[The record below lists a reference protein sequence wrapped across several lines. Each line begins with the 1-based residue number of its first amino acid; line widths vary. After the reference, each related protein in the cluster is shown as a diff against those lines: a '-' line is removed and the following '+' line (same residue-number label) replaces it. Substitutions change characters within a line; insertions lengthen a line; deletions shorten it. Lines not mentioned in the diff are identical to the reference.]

1 MDLMNRDFDDLFDIL
16 PIRRDNR
23 MKCDIYEKDNKYYIE
38 MEVPGFKKEDIDISL
53 KDGNLTVKAEK
64 KMSNEEKDD
73 DKKYL
78 RKERSYMRTE
88 RSFNLG
94 NIDEENIDASFENG
108 VLNIVIPKAE
118 ENKRTIEIH

>member
-38 MEVPGFKKEDIDISL
+38 MEVPGFNKEDIDISL
-53 KDGNLTVKAEK
+53 KEGYLTVKAEK
-64 KMSNEEKDD
+64 KMSNEEKDEE
-73 DKKYL
+73 KKYL
-78 RKERSYMRTE
+78 RKERNYIRTE

-108 VLNIVIPKAE
+108 VLKIEITKAE

>member
-38 MEVPGFKKEDIDISL
+38 MEVPGFNKEDIDISL
-53 KDGNLTVKAEK
+53 KEGYLTVKAEK
-64 KMSNEEKDD
+64 KMSNEEKDEN
-73 DKKYL
+73 KKYL
-78 RKERSYMRTE
+78 RKERNYIKTE

-94 NIDEENIDASFENG
+94 NIDEENIDASFDNG
-108 VLNIVIPKAE
+108 VLKIEIPKVE

>member
-53 KDGNLTVKAEK
+53 KEGYLTVKAEK
-64 KMSNEEKDD
+64 KMSNEEKDEN
-73 DKKYL
+73 KKYL
-78 RKERSYMRTE
+78 RKERNYIKTE

-108 VLNIVIPKAE
+108 VLKIEIPKAE

>member
-1 MDLMNRDFDDLFDIL
+1 MDLMSRDFDDLFDIL
-16 PIRRDNR
+16 PVRKDNR
-23 MKCDIYEKDNKYYIE
+23 MKCDIYEKDNKYFIE
-38 MEVPGFKKEDIDISL
+38 MEVPGFNKEDIDISL
-53 KDGNLTVKAEK
+53 KEGYLTVKAEK
-64 KMSNEEKDD
+64 KMSNEEKDE

-78 RKERSYMRTE
+78 RKERNYIKTE

-108 VLNIVIPKAE
+108 VLKIEIPKVE

>member
-1 MDLMNRDFDDLFDIL
+1 MDLMNRDFDELFDLL
-16 PIRRDNR
+16 PVRKDNR
-23 MKCDIYEKDNKYYIE
+23 MKCDIYEKDDKYYIE

-53 KDGNLTVKAEK
+53 KEGYLTIKAEK
-64 KMSNEEKDD
+64 KMSNEEKDEN
-73 DKKYL
+73 KKFL
-78 RKERSYMRTE
+78 RKERNYVKTE

-94 NIDEENIDASFENG
+94 NIGEENIDASFENG

>member
-53 KDGNLTVKAEK
+53 KEGYLTVKAEK
-64 KMSNEEKDD
+64 KVSNEEKDE
-73 DKKYL
+73 DKKFL
-78 RKERSYMRTE
+78 RKERSYMKTE

-94 NIDEENIDASFENG
+94 NVDEENIDASFENG
-108 VLNIVIPKAE
+108 VLNIVIPKLE

>member
-38 MEVPGFKKEDIDISL
+38 MEVPGFNKEDIDISL
-53 KDGNLTVKAEK
+53 KEGYLTIKAEK
-64 KMSNEEKDD
+64 KMSNEEKDEN
-73 DKKYL
+73 KKYL
-78 RKERSYMRTE
+78 RKERNYIKTE

-108 VLNIVIPKAE
+108 VLKIEIPKVE

>member
-1 MDLMNRDFDDLFDIL
+1 MDLMNRDFDELFDIL
-16 PIRRDNR
+16 PIRKDNR

-53 KDGNLTVKAEK
+53 KEGYLTVKAEK
-64 KMSNEEKDD
+64 KVSNEEKDE
-73 DKKYL
+73 DKKFL
-78 RKERSYMRTE
+78 RKERSYMKTE

-94 NIDEENIDASFENG
+94 NVDEENIDASFENG
-108 VLNIVIPKAE
+108 VLNIVIPKLE

>member
-1 MDLMNRDFDDLFDIL
+1 MDLMNRDFDELFDIL
-16 PIRRDNR
+16 PIRKDNR

>member
-1 MDLMNRDFDDLFDIL
+1 MDLMNRDFDDFFDML

-53 KDGNLTVKAEK
+53 KDGYLTIKAEK
-64 KMSNEEKDD
+64 KTSNEEKDEN
-73 DKKYL
+73 KKFL
-78 RKERSYMRTE
+78 RKERNYFKTE

-108 VLNIVIPKAE
+108 ILIIVIPKAE

>member
-38 MEVPGFKKEDIDISL
+38 MEVPGFNKEDIDISL
-53 KDGNLTVKAEK
+53 KEGYLTVKAEK
-64 KMSNEEKDD
+64 KMSNEEKDE

-78 RKERSYMRTE
+78 RKERNYIRTE

-108 VLNIVIPKAE
+108 VLKIEIPKVE

>member
-1 MDLMNRDFDDLFDIL
+1 MDLMNRDFDELFDLL
-16 PIRRDNR
+16 PVRKDNR

>member
-1 MDLMNRDFDDLFDIL
+1 MDLMNRDFDELFDLL
-16 PIRRDNR
+16 PVRKDNR

-73 DKKYL
+73 DKKNL

>member
-1 MDLMNRDFDDLFDIL
+1 MDLMNRDFDDFFDML

-23 MKCDIYEKDNKYYIE
+23 MKCDIYEEDNKYFIE

-53 KDGNLTVKAEK
+53 KEGTLTVKAEK
-64 KMSNEEKDD
+64 KMSNEEKDEN
-73 DKKYL
+73 KKFL
-78 RKERSYMRTE
+78 RKERSYMKTE

-94 NIDEENIDASFENG
+94 NVDEENIDASFENG
-108 VLNIVIPKAE
+108 VLVIVIPKAE

>member
-38 MEVPGFKKEDIDISL
+38 MEVPGFNKEDIDISL
-53 KDGNLTVKAEK
+53 KEGYLTVKAEK
-64 KMSNEEKDD
+64 KMSNEEKDEN
-73 DKKYL
+73 KKYL
-78 RKERSYMRTE
+78 RKERNYIKTE

-108 VLNIVIPKAE
+108 VLKIEIPKVE

>member
-23 MKCDIYEKDNKYYIE
+23 MKCDIYEKDDKYYIE
-38 MEVPGFKKEDIDISL
+38 MEVPGFNKEDIDISL
-53 KDGNLTVKAEK
+53 KEGYLTVRAEK

-94 NIDEENIDASFENG
+94 NIGEENIDASFENG

>member
-38 MEVPGFKKEDIDISL
+38 MEVPGFNKEDIDISL
-53 KDGNLTVKAEK
+53 KEGYLTVRAEK
-64 KMSNEEKDD
+64 KMSNEEKDE

-78 RKERSYMRTE
+78 RKERNYIRTE

-108 VLNIVIPKAE
+108 VLKIEIPKVE

>member
-23 MKCDIYEKDNKYYIE
+23 MKCDIYEKDDKYYIE
-38 MEVPGFKKEDIDISL
+38 MEVPGFNKEDIDISL
-53 KDGNLTVKAEK
+53 KEGYLTIKAEK
-64 KMSNEEKDD
+64 KMSNEEKDEN
-73 DKKYL
+73 KKYL
-78 RKERSYMRTE
+78 RKERNYIKTE

-94 NIDEENIDASFENG
+94 NIDEENIDASFDNG
-108 VLNIVIPKAE
+108 VLKIEIPKVE

>member
-38 MEVPGFKKEDIDISL
+38 MEVPGFNKEDIDISL

-94 NIDEENIDASFENG
+94 NVDEENIDASFENG

>member
-1 MDLMNRDFDDLFDIL
+1 MDLMNRDFDELFDIL
-16 PIRRDNR
+16 PIRKDNR

-94 NIDEENIDASFENG
+94 NVDEENIDASFENG

>member
-53 KDGNLTVKAEK
+53 KEGYLTVKAEK
-64 KMSNEEKDD
+64 KMSNEEKDE

-78 RKERSYMRTE
+78 RKERNYIRTE

-108 VLNIVIPKAE
+108 VLKIEIPKAE

>member
-1 MDLMNRDFDDLFDIL
+1 MDLMNRDFDELFDLL
-16 PIRRDNR
+16 PVRKDNR

-94 NIDEENIDASFENG
+94 NVDEENIDASFENG

>member
-1 MDLMNRDFDDLFDIL
+1 MDLMSRDFDDLFDIL
-16 PIRRDNR
+16 PVRKDNR

-38 MEVPGFKKEDIDISL
+38 MEVPGFNKEDIDISL
-53 KDGNLTVKAEK
+53 KEGYLTVKAEK
-64 KMSNEEKDD
+64 KMSNEEKDEE
-73 DKKYL
+73 KKYL
-78 RKERSYMRTE
+78 RKERNYIRTE

-108 VLNIVIPKAE
+108 VLKIEIPKAE